1 MSANDEGRQPIMM
14 ALDGLSQRL
23 GHRWALRGVTARVA
37 RGELVAI
44 TGHNGSG
51 KTTML
56 RVIATALSPTRGEG
70 RVCGHDIRRDPDA
83 VRRVT
88 TFLSHSGGMYGE
100 LTAAE
105 NLAFM
110 LRMVGARVDHR
121 LMDALDWAGLL
132 SAAHARVR
140 TFSSGMQRR
149 LSLAAVWLRR
159 TPLVL
164 MDEPY
169 NSLDDAGASLIDEL
183 LARTAADGGAALV
196 ALHDRGRG
204 GIAFDRVLEL
214 RQGMLAGTS
223 APSMHVPLFAMGGA
237 Q

>member
-1 MSANDEGRQPIMM
+1 MSSSDDGRLPFMM

-56 RVIATALSPTRGEG
+56 RVIATALPPTRGEG
-70 RVCGHDIRRDPDA
+70 SVAGHDLRREPDA

-88 TFLSHSGGMYGE
+88 AFLSHSGGMYGE

-132 SAAHARVR
+132 PAAHARVR

-159 TPLVL
+159 APLLL

-183 LARTAADGGAALV
+183 LARTAAEGGAAIV

-214 RQGMLAGTS
+214 RQGMLACAGVSST
-223 APSMHVPLFAMGGA
+223 HVPLFATAGA
-237 Q
+237 H